1 MSHKLEMFH
10 IGPIEQCSFCID
22 NFTVLTGPQANGKS
36 TIAKAVYFF
45 KTIKQDILNIMLQG
59 GPASVSGNTN
69 ATWEHTLKQ
78 RMKDKFMQLFGSSWA
93 MQHDMHM
100 TYTYAPGVD
109 IHIYLDINTDT
120 PSRNYISIDFSNKIE
135 DYFFDLQ
142 VCIFT
147 NMNADQKKYQETRLN
162 KLFADQFETVF
173 IPAGRNLIT
182 LLSTQLNYIFT
193 SLDEPQLR
201 NIDYI
206 TRRYTELILKLK
218 PMFSAGMNG
227 ILSDAANEPTRE
239 KLYKKNRPAIHL
251 LMEKAYEV
259 MGGEYRFVDGEERL
273 YLSSGKY
280 VKINLASSG
289 QQEVIWIFNLLF
301 YYLLEDKRIFLIV
314 EEPESHLYPSSQQIM
329 AEVLAL
335 MYTSK
340 NSVLVTTHSPYI
352 LGTFNYLLLAGQI
365 PLEHQTDISK
375 RIHKRFW
382 ISPNSSKAYYIEKGT
397 IHPALCSDDNITL
410 IQNELIDGASTVIN
424 EQSDFLLTY
433 LYKQEGE

>member
-1 MSHKLEMFH
+1 
-10 IGPIEQCSFCID
+10 
-22 NFTVLTGPQANGKS
+22 
-36 TIAKAVYFF
+36 
-45 KTIKQDILNIMLQG
+45 
-59 GPASVSGNTN
+59 
-69 ATWEHTLKQ
+69 
-78 RMKDKFMQLFGSSWA
+78 
-93 MQHDMHM
+93 
-100 TYTYAPGVD
+100 
-109 IHIYLDINTDT
+109 
-120 PSRNYISIDFSNKIE
+120 
-135 DYFFDLQ
+135 
-142 VCIFT
+142 
-147 NMNADQKKYQETRLN
+147 
-162 KLFADQFETVF
+162 
-173 IPAGRNLIT
+173 
-182 LLSTQLNYIFT
+182 
-193 SLDEPQLR
+193 
-201 NIDYI
+201 
-206 TRRYTELILKLK
+206 
-218 PMFSAGMNG
+218 MFSAGMNG

-251 LMEKAYEV
+251 LMKKAYEV

-365 PLEHQTDISK
+365 PLEHQTDVSK

-382 ISPNSSKAYYIEKGT
+382 ISPNSSNAYYIEKGT
-397 IHPALCSDDNITL
+397 IHPALCSDDEITL